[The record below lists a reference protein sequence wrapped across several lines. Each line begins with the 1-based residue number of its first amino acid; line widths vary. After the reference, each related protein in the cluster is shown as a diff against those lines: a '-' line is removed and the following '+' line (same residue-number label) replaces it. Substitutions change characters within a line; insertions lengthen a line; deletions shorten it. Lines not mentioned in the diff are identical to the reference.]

1 MNVLG
6 FILLALFSGVIL
18 CGSRR
23 LAVLAVFASVCYV
36 TQGQAV
42 TVAGFNFFAHR
53 IILLAGFIRIVARGE
68 LRAVRFNRIDWI
80 MLICAII
87 STIVPII
94 RLGVWK
100 EQVGGAY
107 NVLLA
112 YFLFRCLVRDLE
124 EVEQLLP
131 KLAILILPLALCM
144 TFESLTKT
152 NPFNIMGGQLS
163 GWERAGRLRCFGS
176 FRSPHTVGIFGAT
189 LMPLFI
195 WLFLRRPLRGVAI
208 AGLIG
213 ASVITYTS
221 NSSDPLMAYLSGL
234 VGLAFWPLRKN
245 MRRVRWGIVVLLV
258 VLAFSM
264 KAPIWYLMSK
274 VSDITG
280 GDGWYRSYLMEQ
292 CFNHMSDWWLLG
304 TENTGEWAVTHMW
317 WGGVDLCNM
326 YVSSAAGGGLAE
338 LVLFILMLVW
348 CFSALGKALKKTEE
362 TLPQSAELLW
372 CFGSVLFA
380 HVCAFFSNTYHDQLF
395 VIWWGFLAMIS
406 SVTSYILTQAD
417 AGEELEPAAETASE
431 ELPA

>member
-6 FILLALFSGVIL
+6 FVLIALFSGVIL

-23 LAVLAVFASVCYV
+23 VAVLAVFASVCYV
-36 TQGQAV
+36 TQGQAL

-53 IILLAGFIRIVARGE
+53 IILLAGLIRIVARGE
-68 LRAVRFNRIDWI
+68 LRALKFNRIDWV
-80 MLICAII
+80 MLISAVV
-87 STIVPII
+87 STIIPII

-112 YFLFRCLVRDLE
+112 YFLFRCLVTDLE
-124 EVEQLLP
+124 DVEQLLP

-144 TFESLTKT
+144 AFESLTKT
-152 NPFNIMGGQLS
+152 NPFNVMGGQLA

-176 FRSPHTVGIFGAT
+176 FRSPHTAGIFGAT
-189 LMPLFI
+189 LVPLFI
-195 WLFLRRPLRGVAI
+195 WLFLRRPQRGAAI
-208 AGLIG
+208 AGLVG

-221 NSSDPLMAYLSGL
+221 NSSDPLMAFLSGL

-245 MRRVRWGIVVLLV
+245 MRRVRWGIVGLLV
-258 VLAFSM
+258 VLALSM

-274 VSDITG
+274 VSDVTG

-304 TENTGEWAVTHMW
+304 TDNTVDWASTHMW
-317 WGGVDLCNM
+317 WGGTDLCNM
-326 YVSSAAGGGLAE
+326 YVSCAACCGLAG
-338 LVLFILMLVW
+338 LVLFVLLLVW
-348 CFSALGKALKKTEE
+348 CFSALGQALKKTDEIM
-362 TLPQSAELLW
+362 PQSAELLW
-372 CFGSVLFA
+372 CIGSVLFA
-380 HVCAFFSNTYHDQLF
+380 HVCALFSNTYYDQLL
-395 VIWWGFLAMIS
+395 VVWWGFLAVIS
-406 SVTSYILTQAD
+406 SVTSSILTQAE
-417 AGEELEPAAETASE
+417 AGEELEHAAETASE